1 MIDTTREEENLS
13 ISKACGI
20 LGISRT
26 QYYRKVYGLRDY
38 QKRGRKA
45 KETEPE
51 KRQAIRGIALADSE
65 YGHKKIWAL
74 MNYRYDIEVTKY
86 ETYRVMKEEGL
97 LLSVNHTRDLREQ
110 MEVRKQYLHKPKGIN
125 QLWQVDFTEF
135 QIPGYGTYY
144 STNVLDYYS
153 RYVLACL
160 IQASHTAEDLIDAL
174 DMAKREALSM
184 LGEDCFSEEVL
195 LVSDQ
200 GPAMKSKKFKK
211 YIDYSIFKHVLA
223 RGHHPQTIGMLE
235 RFNQSQKYERIYR
248 REYTDPIDAE
258 VDLEN
263 YRIKYNTYRP
273 HEALGYDVP
282 AKYYKLENLVGLTL
296 NSK

>member
-1 MIDTTREEENLS
+1 VIEKTRKEEQLS
-13 ISKACGI
+13 IKKACGI

-26 QYYRKVYGLRDY
+26 QYYRKVCGLRDY
-38 QKRGRKA
+38 EKKGWPVKEVRPEQK
-45 KETEPE
+45 E
-51 KRQAIRGIALADSE
+51 GIWMAALNDPE
-65 YGHKKIWAL
+65 YGYKKIWAL
-74 MNYRYDIEVTKY
+74 MNYRHNIPVKKY
-86 ETYRVMKEEGL
+86 ETYKVMKADGL
-97 LLSVNHTRDLREQ
+97 LLSVNYTKELREQ
-110 MEVRKQYLHKPKGIN
+110 IEARKEYLHRPEGIN

-135 QIPGYGTYY
+135 QILGYGTYY
-144 STNVLDYYS
+144 STNILDYYS

-160 IQASHTAEDLIDAL
+160 IRDSHTADELISAIE
-174 DMAKREALSM
+174 MAQAEAVRV
-184 LGEDCFSEEVL
+184 LGGNCFPEKVM

-200 GPAMKSKKFKK
+200 GPAMKAKKFKK
-211 YIDYSIFKHVLA
+211 YIDDSIFKHIFA

-258 VDLEN
+258 LDLEN

-273 HEALGYDVP
+273 HEALEYDIPVN
-282 AKYYKLENLVGLTL
+282 YYKLDNLVRLTL

>member
-1 MIDTTREEENLS
+1 MIEAARKEEQMS
-13 ISKACGI
+13 INRACRI
-20 LGISRT
+20 LELSRT
-26 QYYRKVYGLRDY
+26 EYYRKVFGLRDY
-38 QKRGRKA
+38 LKKVKTANGMA
-45 KETEPE
+45 PE
-51 KRQAIRGIALADSE
+51 KKEAIERLSLAEQE

-74 MNYRYDIEVTKY
+74 LNFRHDVEITKY
-86 ETYRVMKEEGL
+86 ETYKAMKEMGL
-97 LLSVNHTRDLREQ
+97 LLPCNYTKELKEQ
-110 MEVRKQYLHKPKGIN
+110 SEARQQYLHKPEGIN

-135 QIPGYGTYY
+135 QIPEYGTYY
-144 STNVLDYYS
+144 STNVLDYFS

-160 IQASHTAEDLIDAL
+160 IRASHTAEDLIEAIE
-174 DMAKREALSM
+174 MARREAINI
-184 LGEDCFSEEVL
+184 LGGECFPEEVL

-200 GPAMKSKKFKK
+200 GPAMKSKTFRK
-211 YIDYSIFKHVLA
+211 YIQTSIFRHVLA

-248 REYTDPIDAE
+248 KEYTDPIDAE
-258 VDLEN
+258 IDLEA

-282 AKYYKLENLVGLTL
+282 ANYYKLENMVGLTL

>member
-1 MIDTTREEENLS
+1 MIEAARKEEHLS
-13 ISKACGI
+13 INRACKI
-20 LGISRT
+20 LGLSRT
-26 QYYRKVYGLRDY
+26 EYYRKVFGLRDY
-38 QKRGRKA
+38 QKKGKHIR
-45 KETEPE
+45 EIEPE
-51 KRQAIRGIALADSE
+51 KKETIKQLSLAEHE

-74 MNYRYDIEVTKY
+74 LKFRHNIEITKY
-86 ETYRVMKEEGL
+86 ETYKTMKGMGL
-97 LLSVNHTRDLREQ
+97 LLPCNYTKELKEQIETRQ
-110 MEVRKQYLHKPKGIN
+110 QYLHKPEGIN

-135 QIPGYGTYY
+135 QIRDYGTYY
-144 STNVLDYYS
+144 STNVLDYFS

-160 IQASHTAEDLIDAL
+160 IRASHTADDLIDAIE
-174 DMAKREALSM
+174 MAKREAISI
-184 LGEDCFSEEVL
+184 LGEDCFPEKVL

-200 GPAMKSKKFKK
+200 GPAMKSKTFRK
-211 YIDYSIFKHVLA
+211 YMQSSIFRHVLA

-258 VDLEN
+258 IDLEA

-273 HEALGYDVP
+273 HEALGYNIP
-282 AKYYKLENLVGLTL
+282 ANYYKLENLVGLTL

>member
-1 MIDTTREEENLS
+1 MIEAARKEEQIS
-13 ISKACGI
+13 INRACRI
-20 LGISRT
+20 LELGRT
-26 QYYRKVYGLRDY
+26 EYYRKVYGLRDY
-38 QKRGRKA
+38 QKKEKA
-45 KETEPE
+45 LKQIEPE
-51 KRQAIRGIALADSE
+51 KKQAIEHLSLREQE

-74 MNYRYDIEVTKY
+74 LNFRHNIEITKY
-86 ETYRVMKEEGL
+86 ETYKVMKEMGL
-97 LLSVNHTRDLREQ
+97 LLPCNYTKELKEQ
-110 MEVRKQYLHKPKGIN
+110 MQARQQYLHKPEGIN

-135 QIPGYGTYY
+135 QIPEYGTYY
-144 STNVLDYYS
+144 STNVLDYFS

-160 IQASHTAEDLIDAL
+160 IRASHTVDDLIDAIE
-174 DMAKREALSM
+174 MAKRETINI
-184 LGEDCFSEEVL
+184 LGEECFPEKVL

-200 GPAMKSKKFKK
+200 GPAMKSKTFRK
-211 YIDYSIFKHVLA
+211 YIQTSIFRHVLA

-258 VDLEN
+258 LDLEA

-282 AKYYKLENLVGLTL
+282 VNYYKLENLVGLTL
-296 NSK
+296 NSR

>member
-1 MIDTTREEENLS
+1 MIEAARKEEKLS
-13 ISKACGI
+13 INKTCRI
-20 LGISRT
+20 LELSRT
-26 QYYRKVYGLRDY
+26 EYYRKVCGLRDY
-38 QKRGRKA
+38 QKKDKVDREIA
-45 KETEPE
+45 PE
-51 KRQAIRGIALADSE
+51 KKEAIEKLSLTDNE

-74 MNYRYDIEVTKY
+74 LNFRHNIEVTKY
-86 ETYRVMKEEGL
+86 DTYKTMKALGL
-97 LLSVNHTRDLREQ
+97 LLPYNYTKELKEQ
-110 MEVRKQYLHKPKGIN
+110 MQARQQYLHKPEGIN

-135 QIPGYGTYY
+135 QIPEYGTYY
-144 STNVLDYYS
+144 STNVLDYFS

-160 IQASHTAEDLIDAL
+160 IRASHTADDLIDAIE
-174 DMAKREALSM
+174 MAKQEAQSI
-184 LGEDCFSEEVL
+184 LGEGCFPEKVL

-200 GPAMKSKKFKK
+200 GPAMKSKTFRK
-211 YIDYSIFKHVLA
+211 YIQGSIFRHVLA

-258 VDLEN
+258 IDLEA

-273 HEALGYDVP
+273 HEALGYDIP
-282 AKYYKLENLVGLTL
+282 ANYYKLENLVGLTL

>member
-1 MIDTTREEENLS
+1 VIEAARKEEQIS
-13 ISKACGI
+13 INRACRI
-20 LGISRT
+20 LGLPRT
-26 QYYRKVYGLRDY
+26 EYYRKVFGFRDY
-38 QKRGRKA
+38 QKKGKPT
-45 KETEPE
+45 KEIEPE
-51 KRQAIRGIALADSE
+51 KKQAIEQISLTEQE

-74 MNYRYDIEVTKY
+74 LNFRQNIEITKY
-86 ETYRVMKEEGL
+86 ATYKAMKKMGL
-97 LLSVNHTRDLREQ
+97 LLPCNYTKELKEQ
-110 MEVRKQYLHKPKGIN
+110 MQARRQYLHRPEGIN

-135 QIPGYGTYY
+135 EIPDYGTYY
-144 STNVLDYYS
+144 STNVLDYFS
-153 RYVLACL
+153 RYVLTCL
-160 IQASHTAEDLIDAL
+160 IRASHTAEDLIDAL
-174 DMAKREALSM
+174 EMAKQEAISI
-184 LGEDCFSEEVL
+184 LGEDCFPEKVL

-200 GPAMKSKKFKK
+200 GPAMKSKTFRK
-211 YIDYSIFKHVLA
+211 YIQSSIFRHVPA

-258 VDLEN
+258 IDLEA

-282 AKYYKLENLVGLTL
+282 ANYYKLENLVGLTL

>member
-1 MIDTTREEENLS
+1 VIEKRRKEENLS
-13 ISKACGI
+13 INKACGI
-20 LGISRT
+20 LGISRS

-38 QKRGRKA
+38 EKKGWPVKEVSAEQK
-45 KETEPE
+45 E
-51 KRQAIRGIALADSE
+51 GIWRTALNDPE
-65 YGHKKIWAL
+65 YGYKKIWAL
-74 MNYRYDIEVTKY
+74 MNYRHNIPVKKY
-86 ETYRVMKEEGL
+86 ETYKVMKAEGL
-97 LLSVNHTRDLREQ
+97 LLSVNYTKELREQ
-110 MEVRKQYLHKPKGIN
+110 MEARKEYLHRPEGIN

-144 STNVLDYYS
+144 STNILDYYS

-160 IQASHTAEDLIDAL
+160 IRDSHTADELIAAL
-174 DMAKREALSM
+174 EMAKAESVRV
-184 LGEDCFSEEVL
+184 LGDECFPEEVL

-200 GPAMKSKKFKK
+200 GPAMKSKRFRK
-211 YIDYSIFKHVLA
+211 YIDNSIFKHIFA

-258 VDLEN
+258 LDLEN

-273 HEALGYDVP
+273 HEALEYDVP
-282 AKYYKLENLVGLTL
+282 ANYYKLDNLVRLTL

>member
-1 MIDTTREEENLS
+1 VIEVARKEEHIS
-13 ISKACGI
+13 INKACRI
-20 LGISRT
+20 LGLGRT
-26 QYYRKVYGLRDY
+26 EYYRKVFGLRDY
-38 QKRGRKA
+38 QKREKGA
-45 KETEPE
+45 KEIGPE
-51 KRQAIRGIALADSE
+51 KKQAIENLSLAEQE

-74 MNYRYDIEVTKY
+74 LNFRYNIEITKY
-86 ETYRVMKEEGL
+86 ETYKTMKEMGL
-97 LLSVNHTRDLREQ
+97 LLPYNYTEELREQ
-110 MEVRKQYLHKPKGIN
+110 MQARQQYLHKPQGIN

-135 QIPGYGTYY
+135 QISEYGTYY
-144 STNVLDYYS
+144 STNVLDYFS

-160 IQASHTAEDLIDAL
+160 IRASHTTDDLIDAL
-174 DMAKREALSM
+174 EMAKREAISI
-184 LGEDCFSEEVL
+184 LGEDCFPERVL

-200 GPAMKSKKFKK
+200 GPAMKSKTFRN
-211 YIDYSIFKHVLA
+211 YLQWSIFRHVLA

-258 VDLEN
+258 LDLEA

-282 AKYYKLENLVGLTL
+282 ANYYKLENLVGLTL

>member
-1 MIDTTREEENLS
+1 MIETARKEEHLS
-13 ISKACGI
+13 INRACRI
-20 LGISRT
+20 LELGRT
-26 QYYRKVYGLRDY
+26 EYYRKVCGLRDY
-38 QKRGRKA
+38 QKKDKVD
-45 KETEPE
+45 KEIAPE
-51 KRQAIRGIALADSE
+51 KKEAIERLSLTDHE

-74 MNYRYDIEVTKY
+74 LNFRHNIAVTKY
-86 ETYRVMKEEGL
+86 DTYKTMKALGL
-97 LLSVNHTRDLREQ
+97 LLPYNYTKELKEQ
-110 MEVRKQYLHKPKGIN
+110 VQARQQYLHKPEGIN

-135 QIPGYGTYY
+135 QIPEYGTYY
-144 STNVLDYYS
+144 STNVLDYFS

-160 IQASHTAEDLIDAL
+160 IRASHTADDLIDAIE
-174 DMAKREALSM
+174 MAKQEAQSI
-184 LGEDCFSEEVL
+184 LGEGCFPEKVL

-200 GPAMKSKKFKK
+200 GPAMKSKTFRK
-211 YIDYSIFKHVLA
+211 YIQGSIFRHVLA

-258 VDLEN
+258 IDLEA

-273 HEALGYDVP
+273 HEALGYDIP
-282 AKYYKLENLVGLTL
+282 ANYYKLENLVGLTL

>member
-1 MIDTTREEENLS
+1 MIEKTRKEEQLS
-13 ISKACGI
+13 INKACVI

-38 QKRGRKA
+38 EKKGWPVKEVNPEQKA
-45 KETEPE
+45 SIWTV
-51 KRQAIRGIALADSE
+51 ALNDPE
-65 YGHKKIWAL
+65 YGYKKIWAL
-74 MNYRYDIEVTKY
+74 MNYRHNIPVKKY
-86 ETYRVMKEEGL
+86 ETYKVMKAEGL
-97 LLSVNHTRDLREQ
+97 LLPVNYTKELREQ
-110 MEVRKQYLHKPKGIN
+110 MEARKEYLHKPEGIN

-144 STNVLDYYS
+144 STNILDYYS

-160 IQASHTAEDLIDAL
+160 IWDSHTSDELIAALEIAKAEAI
-174 DMAKREALSM
+174 RV
-184 LGEDCFSEEVL
+184 LGKNGFPEEVM

-211 YIDYSIFKHVLA
+211 YIDDSIFKHIFA

-258 VDLEN
+258 LDLEN
-263 YRIKYNTYRP
+263 YRIKYNMYRP
-273 HEALGYDVP
+273 HEALEYDIP
-282 AKYYKLENLVGLTL
+282 ANYYKLENLVRLTL

>member
-1 MIDTTREEENLS
+1 MIEAARKEEHLS
-13 ISKACGI
+13 INRACSI
-20 LGISRT
+20 LELGRT
-26 QYYRKVYGLRDY
+26 EYYRKVFGLRDY
-38 QKRGRKA
+38 LKKVKTA
-45 KETEPE
+45 DEIASE
-51 KRQAIRGIALADSE
+51 KKGAIERLSLTDHE

-74 MNYRYDIEVTKY
+74 LNFRHNIEVTKY
-86 ETYRVMKEEGL
+86 ETYKTMKELGL
-97 LLSVNHTRDLREQ
+97 LLPYNYTKELKEQ
-110 MEVRKQYLHKPKGIN
+110 MQARQQYLHKPEGIN

-135 QIPGYGTYY
+135 QIPEYGTYY
-144 STNVLDYYS
+144 STNVLDYFS

-160 IQASHTAEDLIDAL
+160 IRASHTADDLIDAIE
-174 DMAKREALSM
+174 MAKREAISI
-184 LGEDCFSEEVL
+184 LGEDCFPEKVL

-200 GPAMKSKKFKK
+200 GPAMKSKTFRK
-211 YIDYSIFKHVLA
+211 YIQGSIFRHVLA

-235 RFNQSQKYERIYR
+235 RFNESQKYERIYR

-258 VDLEN
+258 IDLEA

-282 AKYYKLENLVGLTL
+282 ANYYKLENMVGLTL

>member
-1 MIDTTREEENLS
+1 MIEAARKEENLS
-13 ISKACGI
+13 INKTCRI
-20 LGISRT
+20 LELSRT
-26 QYYRKVYGLRDY
+26 EYYRKVCGLKDY
-38 QKRGRKA
+38 QKKDKVD
-45 KETEPE
+45 KEIAPE
-51 KRQAIRGIALADSE
+51 KKEAIERLSLTDNE

-74 MNYRYDIEVTKY
+74 LNFRHNIEVTKY
-86 ETYRVMKEEGL
+86 DTYKTMKDLGL
-97 LLSVNHTRDLREQ
+97 LLPYNYTKELKEQ
-110 MEVRKQYLHKPKGIN
+110 MQARQQYLHKPEGIN

-135 QIPGYGTYY
+135 QIPEYGTYY
-144 STNVLDYYS
+144 STNVLDYFS

-160 IQASHTAEDLIDAL
+160 IRASHTADDLIDAIE
-174 DMAKREALSM
+174 MAKQEAQSI
-184 LGEDCFSEEVL
+184 LGEGCFPEKVL

-200 GPAMKSKKFKK
+200 GPAMKSKTFRK
-211 YIDYSIFKHVLA
+211 YIQGSIFRHVLA

-258 VDLEN
+258 IDLEA

-273 HEALGYDVP
+273 HEALGYDIP
-282 AKYYKLENLVGLTL
+282 ANYYTLENMVGLTL

>member
-1 MIDTTREEENLS
+1 MLPQHRDQSPKGIESHKKQLIEELS
-13 ISKACGI
+13 LKN
-20 LGISRT
+20 
-26 QYYRKVYGLRDY
+26 
-38 QKRGRKA
+38 
-45 KETEPE
+45 P
-51 KRQAIRGIALADSE
+51 E

-74 MNYRYDIEVTKY
+74 MRFRHDVEITKY
-86 ETYRVMKEEGL
+86 GTYEAMKEMGL
-97 LLSVNHTRDLREQ
+97 LLPSNYTQELKTQ
-110 MEVRKQYLHKPKGIN
+110 IQARKQYLHKPEGIN

-135 QIPGYGTYY
+135 EIRDYGTYY
-144 STNVLDYYS
+144 STNVMDYFS

-160 IQASHTAEDLIDAL
+160 IRQSHTAEDLIEAIE
-174 DMAKREALSM
+174 MAKRESVSVIG
-184 LGEDCFSEEVL
+184 GECFPEKVL

-200 GPAMKSKKFKK
+200 GPAMKSKTFRK
-211 YIDYSIFKHVLA
+211 YIQGSLFKHILA

-235 RFNQSQKYERIYR
+235 RFNESQKYERIYR

-258 VDLEN
+258 MDLEV

-282 AKYYKLENLVGLTL
+282 ANIYQLNNMVGLTL

>member
-1 MIDTTREEENLS
+1 MIETARKEENIS
-13 ISKACGI
+13 INRACRI
-20 LGISRT
+20 LDLGRT
-26 QYYRKVYGLRDY
+26 EYYRKVYGLMDY
-38 QKRGRKA
+38 QK
-45 KETEPE
+45 KEKEIKEIDPE
-51 KRQAIRGIALADSE
+51 MLGAIKQLSLREQE

-74 MNYRYDIEVTKY
+74 LNFRHNIAITKY
-86 ETYRVMKEEGL
+86 ETYKAMKQMGL
-97 LLSVNHTRDLREQ
+97 LLPCNYTKELKEQ
-110 MEVRKQYLHKPKGIN
+110 AQARQQYLHKPEGIN

-135 QIPGYGTYY
+135 QIPEYGTYY
-144 STNVLDYYS
+144 STNVLDYFS

-160 IQASHTAEDLIDAL
+160 LRASHTADDLIDAL
-174 DMAKREALSM
+174 EMAKQEAISI
-184 LGEDCFSEEVL
+184 LGEGCFPEKVL

-200 GPAMKSKKFKK
+200 GPAMKSKTFRK
-211 YIDYSIFKHVLA
+211 YIQGSIFRHVLA

-258 VDLEN
+258 IDLEA

-273 HEALGYDVP
+273 HEALGYDIP
-282 AKYYKLENLVGLTL
+282 ANYYKLENMVGLTL